1 MMNSTKQQLHLK
13 LQSSLSK
20 IKSSQ
25 VINNCI
31 LISVMLLMGVY
42 LCFKIHRYFAKM
54 REVVNIIVDFSSEEM
69 RKIIDYWN
77 KISEYFSHIQGK

>member
-1 MMNSTKQQLHLK
+1 
-13 LQSSLSK
+13 
-20 IKSSQ
+20 
-25 VINNCI
+25 
-31 LISVMLLMGVY
+31 MLLMGVY

-54 REVVNIIVDFSSEEM
+54 QEVVNIIVDFSNEEM